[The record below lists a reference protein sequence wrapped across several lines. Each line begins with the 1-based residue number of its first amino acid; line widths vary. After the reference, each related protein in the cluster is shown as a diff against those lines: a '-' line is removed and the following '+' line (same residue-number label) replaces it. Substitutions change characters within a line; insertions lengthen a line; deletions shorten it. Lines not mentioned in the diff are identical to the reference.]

1 MIDQNKLIAELLFPN
16 VTKTPDYYENFYKQR
31 NLPEGA
37 EVTRFAPSPTGYLH
51 IGSFFTAMI
60 GRRTASN
67 TNGVFF
73 LRIEDTDQKRE
84 IKGAASVVI
93 EMLNKFGVSPDEGP
107 LGVNQQDVGAY
118 GPYIQSLRKEIYQT
132 YAKWLVAEGK
142 AYPCFCTAEQLEQI
156 REKQRV
162 YKKPTGYYG
171 EHAVCRNLG
180 YKDIKEKIEAGATFV
195 IRLKSAGCFE
205 NLKKITVVDEIRG
218 ERTFPENFI
227 DAVILKSNGLPP
239 YNFAHAVDDHL
250 MHTTL
255 VIRGEEWIASLAE
268 HLEIFSAL
276 GFTAPRYAHLPV
288 IQKIEDGKKRKIS
301 KRKDPE
307 ADMRYY
313 LSQGF
318 PTAAIAEYI
327 LTLANSNYELWRE
340 KNPALNYNE
349 FPFSIKKV
357 TSSSPLFDF
366 AKLNDISK
374 NVISRLTTDQI
385 YEAVR
390 EWAKINDEKFFNTL
404 LKKKTYALGV
414 FNMERNVANPR
425 KDIIRWGMVKNFYS
439 YMFSS
444 AFKVKISDFAASLKA
459 EDIKGILA
467 AYTSIFDDQDDKQ
480 VWFNKIKD
488 LGPIFNFAREVKEYK
503 KAPENYKGH
512 CGDVSG
518 IIRVAITG
526 RQNTP
531 DLYEICR
538 ILGKKEIIKRLNKV
552 LKQI

>member
-1 MIDQNKLIAELLFPN
+1 MTDQNKLIAELLFPN
-16 VTKTPDYYENFYKQR
+16 INKTPDYYENFYKQR

-51 IGSFFTAMI
+51 IGSFFTSMI

-67 TNGVFF
+67 SNGVFF

-84 IKGAASVVI
+84 IKGATSVVI
-93 EMLNKFGVSPDEGP
+93 EMLNTFGVNPDEGP
-107 LGVNQQDVGAY
+107 LGINQLDVGAY
-118 GPYIQSLRKEIYQT
+118 GPYIQSKRKEIYQT

-142 AYPCFCTAEQLEQI
+142 AYPCFCTAEQLEQT
-156 REKQRV
+156 REKQRM

-180 YKDIKEKIEAGATFV
+180 YKDIKEKIDAGIPFV
-195 IRLKSAGCFE
+195 VRLKSNGCFE
-205 NLKKITVVDEIRG
+205 NLKKITVIDEVRG

-239 YNFAHAVDDHL
+239 YNLAHAVDDHL
-250 MHTTL
+250 MRTTL

-313 LSQGF
+313 LAQGF

-340 KNPALNYNE
+340 KNPTLSYNE

-374 NVISRLTTDQI
+374 NVISRMTTEEIYAAVLT
-385 YEAVR
+385 
-390 EWAKINDEKFFNTL
+390 WAKTNDETFYKL
-404 LKKKTYALGV
+404 LTRKKQFALGV

-425 KDIIRWGMVKNFYS
+425 KDIIRWGMVKDFYS
-439 YMFSS
+439 YKF
-444 AFKVKISDFAASLKA
+444 L
-459 EDIKGILA
+459 
-467 AYTSIFDDQDDKQ
+467 
-480 VWFNKIKD
+480 
-488 LGPIFNFAREVKEYK
+488 
-503 KAPENYKGH
+503 
-512 CGDVSG
+512 
-518 IIRVAITG
+518 
-526 RQNTP
+526 
-531 DLYEICR
+531 
-538 ILGKKEIIKRLNKV
+538 
-552 LKQI
+552 